1 MAALF
6 ERLGDDRF
14 LPTGHS
20 RGPWDE
26 NALHGGPVAMLVA
39 HAVEQL
45 PTDHPMTVSRLT
57 VELERPVPLAPLTVS
72 ASVTRP
78 GRKVRVVDVEV
89 HGDDG
94 NRLVRARALQQ
105 RVAPVDL
112 SDQPL
117 ALETLPPPS
126 GPDDLVGV
134 QGTWGQA
141 EEAFH
146 LTACEHRYVSGTFEE
161 LGPVVVWVR
170 VVIDLLEGQPPTP
183 LQRVAGAADFGNGVS
198 AVLPFGRFIFIN
210 PDLTVHLDRPPSDE
224 WVCLDA
230 RTHTS
235 PDGVGLAESQLFD
248 RSGRLGR
255 SLQSLLLER
264 L

>member
-14 LPTGHS
+14 VPTGHS
-20 RGPWDE
+20 RGPWDP

-45 PTDHPMTVSRLT
+45 PTEHPMTVSRLT

-89 HGDDG
+89 HADDG

-105 RVAPVDL
+105 RLASVDL

-117 ALETLPPPS
+117 ASETVPPPS
-126 GPDDLVGV
+126 GPDGIVGV
-134 QGTWGQA
+134 QTDWSDDG
-141 EEAFH
+141 EAFH
-146 LTACEHRYVSGTFEE
+146 LTACEHRYVSGSFEE
-161 LGPVVVWVR
+161 PGPVVVWIR
-170 VVIDLLEGQPPTP
+170 VVVDLFQDEPTSP
-183 LQRVAGAADFGNGVS
+183 LQRTVGVADFGNGVS
-198 AVLPFGRFIFIN
+198 AVLPFGRFLFIN
-210 PDLTVHLDRPPSDE
+210 PDLTVHLDRPPTDE
-224 WVCLDA
+224 WVCLEA

-235 PDGVGLAESQLFD
+235 TEGVGLAESQLFD